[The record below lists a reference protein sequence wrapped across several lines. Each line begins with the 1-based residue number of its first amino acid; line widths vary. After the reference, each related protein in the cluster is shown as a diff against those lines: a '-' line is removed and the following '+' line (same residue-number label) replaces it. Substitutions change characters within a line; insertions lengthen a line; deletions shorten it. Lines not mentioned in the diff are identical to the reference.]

1 MDITRDS
8 FAVMLKETRDGSDEV
23 CTTATDAVAIRS
35 KVRTDPIGRSTE
47 PVLQCGIWTPPAK
60 AVVPFDASNH
70 EERSE
75 CKQLTD
81 STFGSFPGH
90 EVWNRLILGRNIV
103 QQFNIALMTIL
114 DRKRLDSEQSIAC
127 FGELGFWSNRRVQR
141 SGR

>member
-90 EVWNRLILGRNIV
+90 DVWNRLILGWNRVRQLNMAPLLVIE
-103 QQFNIALMTIL
+103 Q
-114 DRKRLDSEQSIAC
+114 KRL
-127 FGELGFWSNRRVQR
+127 GF
-141 SGR
+141 